1 MKATILLSL
10 FCLLTCLVKGQSAPE
25 GASLRT
31 TKFANR
37 FKDIEEM
44 NRRSTAKVK
53 DKVSP
58 PDKPIRETIFKNYK
72 PGTPNNGSLNKRVPT
87 STLPSDSK
95 EQKARDS
102 VKTKAIIPNQGN
114 TAPRKN

>member
-10 FCLLTCLVKGQSAPE
+10 FCLLACLVKGQSAPE
-25 GASLRT
+25 GTSLRT

-37 FKDIEEM
+37 FKDIEAM
-44 NRRSTAKVK
+44 NRRSTATVNNKVT
-53 DKVSP
+53 P

-72 PGTPNNGSLNKRVPT
+72 PGTPNAGSLNKRVST
-87 STLPSDSK
+87 TTLPSDSK
-95 EQKARDS
+95 EQKGKDS